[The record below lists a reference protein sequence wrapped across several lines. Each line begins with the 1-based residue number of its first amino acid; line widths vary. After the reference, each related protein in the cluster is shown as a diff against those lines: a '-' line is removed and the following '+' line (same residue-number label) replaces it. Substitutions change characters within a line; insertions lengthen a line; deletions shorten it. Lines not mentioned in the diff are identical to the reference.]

1 MVSTFRRTIDVDDLR
16 MTCADHTSE
25 FLATGSDIA
34 CGQLEV
40 VEHHHSQR
48 GGEPAASTLMVY
60 NKLIDLLQILPD
72 VAGHDMQTTAN
83 GQDGIGILYVCHK
96 RESTV

>member
-16 MTCADHTSE
+16 MACADHTSQL
-25 FLATGSDIA
+25 LATGSDIA

-48 GGEPAASTLMVY
+48 GGEPAAGALMVY
-60 NKLIDLLQILPD
+60 NELIDLLQILPD

-83 GQDGIGILYVCHK
+83 CQDGISILYVCHK

>member
-16 MTCADHTSE
+16 MACADHTSQL
-25 FLATGSDIA
+25 LATGSDIA

-83 GQDGIGILYVCHK
+83 GQDGISVLYVCHK